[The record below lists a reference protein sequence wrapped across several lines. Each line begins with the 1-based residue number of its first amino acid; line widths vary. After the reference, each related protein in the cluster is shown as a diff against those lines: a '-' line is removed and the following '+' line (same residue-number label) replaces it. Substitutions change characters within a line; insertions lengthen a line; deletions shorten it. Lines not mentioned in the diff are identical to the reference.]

1 MASTLSTG
9 VRGVD
14 GFWESEC
21 ATGVRVERVLPTGRA
36 QVVIDLERGV
46 ATLVGPRTA
55 SAVVEIPRHTA
66 GFSLAASGLA
76 HVVGGDASEFV
87 DTTVNVEDL
96 GFDAWSVMAD
106 RTGALRDF
114 ATRMVSQFEVD
125 ERLVLAEDLLRA
137 GTPARSVSGLLGLD
151 RRQFVPA
158 FRTMAGLAPKQYEVL
173 VRLQRAK
180 DHLRAADEQ
189 SLTFLAHCLGFADQ
203 AHMNVTGRPE
213 LADLPLPKEL
223 ADQILR
229 WNVIYSEMLD
239 WDDPGTPIATP
250 LERELHYLCGLSLAQ
265 RLANAL
271 GQDVYFFD
279 GHFLTEDLKFSPDC
293 H

>member
-14 GFWESEC
+14 GFWESAC

-96 GFDAWSVMAD
+96 GFDAWSVMAARAD

-158 FRTMAGLAPKQYEVL
+158 FRTIAGLAPKQYEVL

-189 SLTFLAHCLGFADQ
+189 SLAFLAHWLGFADQ
-203 AHMNVTGRPE
+203 AHMTRDVRRFTQSTPS
-213 LADLPLPKEL
+213 
-223 ADQILR
+223 QLR
-229 WNVIYSEMLD
+229 
-239 WDDPGTPIATP
+239 
-250 LERELHYLCGLSLAQ
+250 
-265 RLANAL
+265 AL
-271 GQDVYFFD
+271 GPGPANHIPLASSV
-279 GHFLTEDLKFSPDC
+279 
-293 H
+293 